1 MLDLRYHVASLSAV
15 FLALVVGILVGVGI
29 SGRGVVD
36 KSERRNF
43 QNQIAA
49 LQSRAD
55 QLTAEKQLL
64 SQQGRAAESF
74 VQDTY
79 PVLMRNR
86 LVGKRIA
93 VIVIGSTGGATSGD
107 VSQALADAGATMA
120 LYRAVKE
127 PVSLQ
132 PLIGALNGALGF
144 KTLPVIAHE
153 LGQEWV
159 TGGVTPVADK
169 ISPLLVEE
177 QRGTVGR
184 AVDGVVVIQRSP
196 PPDSPTIRF
205 LSGLLSGLSEG
216 GVPLVGAEEVSALP
230 SLVPSWQAVQGMST
244 VDDIDT
250 PSGKLSLALLLGGAP
265 SGSYGLKKTADAPLP
280 RIEPAQ

>member
-29 SGRGVVD
+29 SGRGFVD

-49 LQSRAD
+49 LQARAD
-55 QLTAEKQLL
+55 RLTAEKALL
-64 SQQGRAAESF
+64 SQQGHAAESF

-86 LVGKRIA
+86 LAGKRIA
-93 VIVIGSTGGATSGD
+93 VIVIGPSGGATGAD
-107 VSQALADAGATMA
+107 VSQALADAGGTTA

-127 PVSLQ
+127 PIALA
-132 PLIGALNGALGF
+132 PLRNALKRTKGF
-144 KTLPVIAHE
+144 RTLPVIAHE

-159 TGGVTPVADK
+159 TGGVTPVADTV
-169 ISPLLVEE
+169 SSLLVEE
-177 QRGTVGR
+177 QRGTTGR

-196 PPDSPTIRF
+196 PADSATQRF
-205 LSGLLSGLSEG
+205 LSGLLSGLRDG
-216 GVPLVGAEEVSALP
+216 GVPLVGAEEVGAVP
-230 SLVPSWQAVQGMST
+230 SLVSSWQAVQGMSS

-250 PSGKLSLALLLGGAP
+250 PSGKLALALLLGGAP
-265 SGSYGLKKTADAPLP
+265 SGTFGLKPTADAPLP
-280 RIEPAQ
+280 RIEPAP